1 MGRCSWVGSA
11 ILRARGSR
19 ATTPSQLR
27 PDRRRH
33 LTAAT
38 MLLMLQVP
46 FQTLL
51 ERRSRR
57 HAVGAVPL
65 GIQLR
70 NHGSL
75 SRLRTLW
82 EPLACTADLRTG
94 AARPPCTAR
103 IVHASDDLTARA
115 ADALWPRGAIGRRR
129 HRP

>member
-1 MGRCSWVGSA
+1 
-11 ILRARGSR
+11 
-19 ATTPSQLR
+19 SQLR

-70 NHGSL
+70 NHGFANSARYGSL
-75 SRLRTLW
+75 RPALPTSIPAQLDRPALRASFT
-82 EPLACTADLRTG
+82 PAMSSPPAPRTRGGLAERSAGGATDRRPRTQ
-94 AARPPCTAR
+94 P
-103 IVHASDDLTARA
+103 
-115 ADALWPRGAIGRRR
+115 
-129 HRP
+129 